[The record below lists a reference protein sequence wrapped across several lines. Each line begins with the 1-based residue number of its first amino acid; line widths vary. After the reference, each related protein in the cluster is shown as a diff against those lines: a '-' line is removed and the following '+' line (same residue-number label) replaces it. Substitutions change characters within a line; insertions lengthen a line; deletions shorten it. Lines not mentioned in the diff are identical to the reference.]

1 MTYSRKIQKL
11 GESLYVSL
19 PMSWVKQMQI
29 QKGDTIELVQQP
41 PNSLVLY
48 GHTTEGKAHTIT
60 LTLTTTESINSI
72 KRKLTGAYLDG
83 YDIIQLSF
91 NNRIPLQ
98 LQNALRDII
107 DEFFGLEIITISA
120 TEITTQCLLSKTLP
134 ILNIIQRIH
143 DIIITSLHE
152 STSAFL
158 RLNTNILEDII
169 RRKRE
174 VQRLT
179 LVVNRLLRMSILF
192 PGKTSTLTLI
202 DNVDYQRVLDKM
214 NSVFKTVIQI
224 SANATSLQQAL
235 TPEIEKSLQQLSEDI
250 IDAYDKAIKAL
261 TLKEITMANQ
271 ILDHT
276 TVPQIHNFKQ
286 TSYTPAQIAN
296 IIAIRSFQD
305 NLQHILSF
313 AQDIAELAIDKSE
326 EPQQ

>member
-1 MTYSRKIQKL
+1 MTYFRKIQKL

-19 PMSWVKQMQI
+19 PRSWVKHMQL
-29 QKGDTIELVQQP
+29 QKGDTIELIHQP
-41 PNSLVLY
+41 TNALVLY
-48 GHTTEGKAHTIT
+48 GHTIEDKAHTIT
-60 LTLTTTESINSI
+60 LSLTTTESINSI

-91 NNRIPLQ
+91 NNRIPSYQ
-98 LQNALRDII
+98 QNALRDII

-134 ILNIIQRIH
+134 IPNIIQRIQ
-143 DIIITSLHE
+143 DIIITSLRE

-158 RLNTNILEDII
+158 HQNIKSLEDII
-169 RRKRE
+169 RRERE

-179 LVVNRLLRMSILF
+179 LVIHRLLRMSILF

-214 NSVFKTVIQI
+214 NNVFKTVVKI
-224 SANATSLQQAL
+224 STNATLLQQPL
-235 TPEIEKSLQQLSEDI
+235 IQEDVTSIQQQSEDVI
-250 IDAYDKAIKAL
+250 EAYDNAIKAL
-261 TLKEITMANQ
+261 TLKEVTMANQ
-271 ILDHT
+271 ILDLAMIS
-276 TVPQIHNFKQ
+276 PIENFNQ
-286 TSYTPAQIAN
+286 PSYTPGQIAN

-313 AQDIAELAIDKSE
+313 AQEIAELAIDKSE

>member
-1 MTYSRKIQKL
+1 MTYTRKIQKL

-19 PMSWVKQMQI
+19 PMSWAKQMQL

-41 PNSLVLY
+41 TNSLVVY
-48 GHTTEGKAHTIT
+48 GYTTEDKAHTIT
-60 LTLTTTESINSI
+60 LTLSTTESIKSI

-91 NNRIPLQ
+91 NNRIPLHQ
-98 LQNALRDII
+98 QNAIRDII

-134 ILNIIQRIH
+134 IPNIIQRIH
-143 DIIITSLHE
+143 EIIITSLRE
-152 STSAFL
+152 STRAFL
-158 RLNTNILEDII
+158 HRNAHILEDII

-192 PGKTSTLTLI
+192 PDKTSTLTLI

-214 NSVFKTVIQI
+214 NNVFKTVIRI
-224 SANATSLQQAL
+224 STNATILQQPLSQEDVTSLQQ
-235 TPEIEKSLQQLSEDI
+235 QSEDVI
-250 IDAYDKAIKAL
+250 EAYDNAIKAL
-261 TLKEITMANQ
+261 TLKEVTMANQ
-271 ILDHT
+271 ILDLT
-276 TVPQIHNFKQ
+276 IVSQKQNFKQ
-286 TSYTPAQIAN
+286 PSYTSVQIAN
-296 IIAIRSFQD
+296 IIGIRSFQD

>member
-19 PMSWVKQMQI
+19 PMSWVKQMQL
-29 QKGDTIELVQQP
+29 QKGDTIELVQQAT
-41 PNSLVLY
+41 NSLVLY
-48 GHTTEGKAHTIT
+48 GHTSEDKAHTIK

-98 LQNALRDII
+98 QQNALRDII
-107 DEFFGLEIITISA
+107 DDFFGLEIITISA
-120 TEITTQCLLSKTLP
+120 TEITTQCLLSKALP

-143 DIIITSLHE
+143 DIIITSLRE
-152 STSAFL
+152 SASAFIH
-158 RLNTNILEDII
+158 RNVNILEDII

-192 PGKTSTLTLI
+192 PDKTSTLTLI

-214 NSVFKTVIQI
+214 NNVFKTVIQI
-224 SANATSLQQAL
+224 STNATTLQQPLKPEIEASLQQ
-235 TPEIEKSLQQLSEDI
+235 QSENV
-250 IDAYDKAIKAL
+250 IDAYDDAIKAL
-261 TLKEITMANQ
+261 TLKEITIANQ
-271 ILDHT
+271 ILDLT
-276 TVPQIHNFKQ
+276 MVLQIQNFDQ
-286 TSYTPAQIAN
+286 PSYTPMQIAN
-296 IIAIRSFQD
+296 IIAINSFRD

-326 EPQQ
+326 EPQP